1 MKVLYA
7 KCENGHFF
15 DANSIEKCPKCSSS
29 VYTLLGEKQHKK
41 SDKEAKESREKKEEA
56 KLKKHEKR
64 LKSIRRMKLWRSS
77 LIWRQQ

>member
-41 SDKEAKESREKKEEA
+41 SDKEAKESREKKLSLRSM
-56 KLKKHEKR
+56 KKR